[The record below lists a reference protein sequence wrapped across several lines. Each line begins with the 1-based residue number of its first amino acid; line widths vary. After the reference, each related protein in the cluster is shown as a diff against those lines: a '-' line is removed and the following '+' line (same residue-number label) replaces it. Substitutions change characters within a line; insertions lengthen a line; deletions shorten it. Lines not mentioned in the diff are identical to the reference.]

1 MLGKSN
7 QTIITS
13 LQNWTQ
19 PVFYSGDN
27 WLAAVLMFEGAPLMI
42 TLFLLSDEPNEN

>member
-19 PVFYSGDN
+19 PVFYSCDN
-27 WLAAVLMFEGAPLMI
+27 WLAAVLFEGAPLMS